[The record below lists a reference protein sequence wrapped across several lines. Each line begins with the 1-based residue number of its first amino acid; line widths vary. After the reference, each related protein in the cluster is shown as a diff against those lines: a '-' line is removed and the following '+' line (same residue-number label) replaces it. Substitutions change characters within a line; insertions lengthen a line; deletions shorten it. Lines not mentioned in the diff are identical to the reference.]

1 MKFLSE
7 FCSTRIIYS
16 RWWLECSFPYP
27 SISVERGE
35 EEVTIGAISGP
46 SEALPS
52 SKLSKFQKLLSEGG
66 ELRVAMALSATLRG
80 VLPIPGS
87 PEILTAGKIYM
98 DTVRST
104 EDMDVI
110 TWNSCDETRGG

>member
-1 MKFLSE
+1 M
-7 FCSTRIIYS
+7 
-16 RWWLECSFPYP
+16 
-27 SISVERGE
+27 
-35 EEVTIGAISGP
+35 
-46 SEALPS
+46 
-52 SKLSKFQKLLSEGG
+52 
-66 ELRVAMALSATLRG
+66 AMALSATLRG